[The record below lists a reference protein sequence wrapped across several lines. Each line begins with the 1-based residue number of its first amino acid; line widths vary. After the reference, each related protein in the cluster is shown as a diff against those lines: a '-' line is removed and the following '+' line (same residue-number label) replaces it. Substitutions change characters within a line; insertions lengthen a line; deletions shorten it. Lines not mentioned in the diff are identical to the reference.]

1 MPPRSLNKRTVRRAL
16 ASSKL
21 TTRSKPNALRG
32 AQVIPPFRVD
42 LTLAP
47 STLDQITTPPKAGRD
62 H

>member
-1 MPPRSLNKRTVRRAL
+1 MPPLFLNKPTVKRPL

-21 TTRSKPNALRG
+21 TTRSTPNALRG
-32 AQVIPPFRVD
+32 ALVMPPFRVD